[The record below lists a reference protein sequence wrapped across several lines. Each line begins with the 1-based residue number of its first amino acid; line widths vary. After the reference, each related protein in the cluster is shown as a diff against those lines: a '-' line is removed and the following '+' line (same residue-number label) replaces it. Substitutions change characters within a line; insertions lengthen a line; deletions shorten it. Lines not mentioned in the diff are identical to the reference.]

1 MQRFSQL
8 AAVIVTGLL
17 VVAVLACG
25 GSNEPTDGRS
35 SERATARPPLA
46 ETSPDTDREALIAL
60 YNATGGPDW
69 KINGNWLT
77 DEPIHSWDG
86 VTTSDGRVIVIALP
100 NNRLTG
106 ELPPELW
113 DLSALEELYLGV
125 NQLTGKIPPE
135 LGNLTNL
142 TAIDLD
148 SNQLTG
154 ELPPELWDLS
164 NLRILDLGDNQLTG
178 EVPPELGNLTRLAYL
193 NLKNNQLT
201 GELPPELGNLYGL
214 TKLILN
220 NNQLTGEIPSE
231 LGNLTNLIGIDLTQN
246 QLTGCAPEGLEGFDY
261 VGLPSCIAPL
271 GTLPRTPAAMVDDSP
286 TPPPMLDPTAT
297 PLPTAR
303 PVVTTSPTAT
313 PRATKSA
320 LTATPVPT
328 PKPTRVPA
336 ATPMPTAT
344 AIPTPTLMPTPTRVP
359 TVAPM
364 PTATPASTARP
375 TGTPEEESSIST
387 FPWYRDGLYGYEI
400 HVANGLQHIER
411 EHPST
416 ARTVL
421 DLPWVVDGPNDN
433 EARALAS
440 FLHIPEKDSSLLQT
454 LVGFPWFTD
463 GLTEIEADVLIL
475 IGRINMEYSSQA
487 ERVAGFPWIADGI
500 SPHEESFVLRIQNLL
515 RNVGVNA
522 SDNQYVA
529 QRVLALPWLAD
540 DFTEH
545 GYTLISQYLS
555 WVVGWVDLELSDSV
569 LESPL
574 FDVSDGEVKPLQA
587 AAMTVVRSLIRR
599 GRLEELLGQPW
610 FQDGLTEEEL
620 ALITVLTGRL
630 DEEEVFQGFIKGGDV
645 VHSETITLPFT
656 GELKLFVISRF
667 PLDPDSGI
675 LEFMRSSVEHIEAAV
690 GEPWPRDFAIL
701 VVEPTARTDVTHYF
715 IISNTGLG
723 SNIPHEFAHHYFSS
737 GEVNKWLAEGA
748 ATFLERN
755 PFSKSAEQ
763 NRSLYDAVKRGC
775 ASADGRITNGSASSR
790 ATHRD
795 QAITGGSSSGR
806 NEYCEYTIG
815 EAFWLGMYLSLG
827 RDIVSTYL
835 GELYKAGEANR
846 AEVHHALTDGQVYQ
860 VLLSNTPPEKR
871 AQFRELW
878 QRLYGRDMEV
888 THSGDRNALV
898 AIVQANR
905 RDPSWSGYDNWL
917 TDAPISQWEN
927 VVTNDSGRVISLDL
941 SFRQLQMRVPP
952 ELGNLSMLEELYLN
966 RTDFTGAIP
975 AELGSLSRLER
986 LYLAD
991 TELTG
996 CIPEGLR
1003 RVPHNDFDEAG
1014 LPFC

>member
-1 MQRFSQL
+1 MIGRTASLGPVGL
-8 AAVIVTGLL
+8 ASALWRIPVFFLALL
-17 VVAVLACG
+17 LLMSAFAACG
-25 GSNEPTDGRS
+25 GDDPTPRPTRDSAQPEATEAGATTVLPSQQSTGEPEG
-35 SERATARPPLA
+35 
-46 ETSPDTDREALIAL
+46 ETSPGQTSAEPTMPIAEPSPTPRAAADAPARVRVLPTSTPQSTEAPGVQQDSPEADREVLITF
-60 YNATGGPDW
+60 YNATGGSNW
-69 KINGNWLT
+69 GNNTNWLT
-77 DEPIHSWDG
+77 DWPMDSWHG
-86 VTTSDGRVIVIALP
+86 VATSGGRVVSISLAS
-100 NNRLTG
+100 NRLTG
-106 ELPPELW
+106 ELPPELG
-113 DLSALEELYLGV
+113 DLSHLEELLLAD
-125 NQLTGKIPPE
+125 NRLTGSIPPE
-135 LGNLTNL
+135 LGNLTSL
-142 TAIDLD
+142 VAADLGR
-148 SNQLTG
+148 NQLTG
-154 ELPPELWDLS
+154 DIPPEF
-164 NLRILDLGDNQLTG
+164 
-178 EVPPELGNLTRLAYL
+178 A
-193 NLKNNQLT
+193 NLKSLQMMDIASNQM
-201 GELPPELGNLYGL
+201 
-214 TKLILN
+214 
-220 NNQLTGEIPSE
+220 
-231 LGNLTNLIGIDLTQN
+231 
-246 QLTGCAPEGLEGFDY
+246 TGCVPGGLEGIIFG
-261 VGLPSCIAPL
+261 GLSPCIAALATP
-271 GTLPRTPAAMVDDSP
+271 TSTPIAAEQARPTPAP
-286 TPPPMLDPTAT
+286 RPDPTAA
-297 PLPTAR
+297 PR
-303 PVVTTSPTAT
+303 PAGVH
-313 PRATKSA
+313 
-320 LTATPVPT
+320 
-328 PKPTRVPA
+328 A
-336 ATPMPTAT
+336 AT
-344 AIPTPTLMPTPTRVP
+344 
-359 TVAPM
+359 PM

-375 TGTPEEESSIST
+375 TGTPEEESSISA
-387 FPWYRDGLYGYEI
+387 FPWYRDGLHGYEI
-400 HVANGLQHIER
+400 QVAKGLLHIER

-433 EARALAS
+433 EDGVLAH
-440 FLHIPEKDSSLLQT
+440 FQFIPEEDSPLLQR

-475 IGRINMEYSSQA
+475 IVVINMEYSFQA
-487 ERVAGFPWIADGI
+487 ERIAGFQWIADGI
-500 SPHEESFVLRIQNLL
+500 SPNEKSFVLKIQNLL
-515 RNVGVNA
+515 RDVGANA
-522 SDNQYVA
+522 SDNQYAA

-545 GYTLISQYLS
+545 EYTLISQYLS

-574 FDVSDGEVKPLQA
+574 FDASDGEVKPLQA

-645 VHSETITLPFT
+645 VHSETIALPFA

-675 LEFMRSSVEHIEAAV
+675 IEFTRSSVEHIEAAV
-690 GEPWPRDFAIL
+690 GVPWPRDFIIL
-701 VVEPTARTDVTHYF
+701 VVEPTARVDVTHYF
-715 IISNTGLG
+715 IISSTGLD
-723 SNIPHEFAHHYFSS
+723 SPIPHEFAHHYFSS
-737 GEVNKWLAEGA
+737 GHVKKWLAEGT

-775 ASADGRITNGSASSR
+775 ASADGRITSGSASSR
-790 ATHRD
+790 TTSRD
-795 QAITGGSSSGR
+795 QAITGRSSSGK

-846 AEVHHALTDGQVYQ
+846 AEVYHALADGQVYE
-860 VLLSNTPPEKR
+860 VLLSNTPPEKL

-905 RDPSWSGYDNWL
+905 RDPSWSGYANWL
-917 TDAPISQWEN
+917 SDAPISQWEN

-941 SFRQLQMRVPP
+941 SFSSLNMRVPP
-952 ELGNLSMLEELYLN
+952 ELANLSMLEELYLN
-966 RTDFTGAIP
+966 RNDFTGTIP
-975 AELGSLSRLER
+975 AELGNLSRLER

-1003 RVPHNDFDEAG
+1003 RVPQNDFDEAG